1 MARLTGK
8 NDVYLPYK
16 STEQT
21 IREALESRETVGK
34 RWGWVFVIS
43 FLLILFANDIL
54 LLYFLKVL

>member
-21 IREALESRETVGK
+21 IREALESHETVGK